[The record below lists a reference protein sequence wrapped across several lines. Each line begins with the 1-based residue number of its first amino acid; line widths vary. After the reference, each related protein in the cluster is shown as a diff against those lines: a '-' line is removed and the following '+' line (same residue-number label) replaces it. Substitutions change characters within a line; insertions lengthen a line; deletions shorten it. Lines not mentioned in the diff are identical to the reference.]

1 MIVCLD
7 ADILSSLAKIKRLD
21 MLKKQFPNMEIVI
34 PDSVYTEIL
43 KCKKLNLGFVE
54 EIEKALSE
62 WIQIRKLPED
72 LKIKAL
78 KLKTTAGLGCEADAI
93 VLAKAFDGIFL
104 SNDNDA
110 LCEAEKTGLIALNIQ
125 NLIQDAIL
133 CGLIKSSGE
142 VRQIKSDL
150 KIYDYFEFK
159 REINRFL
166 VETPKNK

>member
-21 MLKKQFPNMEIVI
+21 MLNKQFANMEI
-34 PDSVYTEIL
+34 
-43 KCKKLNLGFVE
+43 FM
-54 EIEKALSE
+54 IEKALSD
-62 WIQIRKLPED
+62 WIQIKKLPED

-110 LCEAEKTGLIALNIQ
+110 LCEAEKTGLISLNIQ

-133 CGLIKSSGE
+133 SGLINSSGE

-150 KIYDYFEFK
+150 KKYDYFEFK

-166 VETPKNK
+166 VEMPKNK

>member
-21 MLKKQFPNMEIVI
+21 MIKKQFPKMEIVI
-34 PDSVYTEIL
+34 PDSVYDEIL
-43 KCKKLNLGFVE
+43 KCKKLNLSFVNE
-54 EIEKALSE
+54 VEKALDD

-72 LKIKAL
+72 LKIEAL
-78 KLKTTAGLGCEADAI
+78 KLKTMAGLGSEADAI
-93 VLAKAFDGIFL
+93 VLAKACDGIFL

-110 LCEAEKTGLIALNIQ
+110 LCEAERIGLISLNIQ
-125 NLIQDAIL
+125 NLIHDAISS
-133 CGLIKSSGE
+133 GLIDSSSE

-150 KIYDYFEFK
+150 KRHDYFEFK

-166 VETPKNK
+166 VEMPRNK